1 MSMLAVSLSAD
12 TAKRPAASGFH
23 TAFIVAWVFCLLFYF
38 MEYAVRSAPSVM
50 LPELTRS
57 FRLSTVGV
65 SSLLGLYYY
74 SYAAFAI
81 IAGASVDRWGAK
93 YTIPVGVVLLALG
106 TAMFGFGSSEI
117 ASVGRFLQGAGA
129 AFAFVAAVYLASHG
143 LPARYLATAIGIT
156 QCVGM
161 LGGTA
166 GGLVA
171 APLIHGPMTWQHL
184 WIDAG
189 FVTLFIAIAMF
200 IATPRENQSSVAKV
214 SIWKTFAPYK
224 VVLRNPQ
231 SYLCGL
237 CGGLLFLPTTV
248 GDMTWGVAFLRDGWH
263 LGYAQAVDRAAMVP
277 LGWVFGCPI
286 MGYVADRLGRRKP
299 VILAGAALMLAAAA
313 GIFYFPPGTFPPY
326 MLAFLLGFGSG
337 AAMIPYSIIKEVN
350 PDEAKGS
357 ATGAMNFLVFV
368 ISALAAPAIGWWLQK
383 LAGGGP
389 LTLEVFSKAGSV
401 YVAAVAIAAILAV
414 FLKETGSA
422 VRRGA
427 LDVMA
432 ADQSVS
438 QPRVPSG

>member
-1 MSMLAVSLSAD
+1 MSMLALSLSG
-12 TAKRPAASGFH
+12 AKAKPPAASGFR
-23 TAFIVAWVFCLLFYF
+23 TAFVVAWVFCLSFYF

-57 FRLSTVGV
+57 FGLSTVGI

-106 TAMFGFGSSEI
+106 TAMFGVGGSDI
-117 ASVGRFLQGAGA
+117 AGVGRFLQGAGA

-156 QCVGM
+156 QCIGM
-161 LGGTA
+161 LGGSA

-189 FVTLFIAIAMF
+189 IVTALIAVAMF
-200 IATPRENQSSVAKV
+200 IATPNEDQSKGGKV
-214 SIWKTFAPYK
+214 GIWNTFAPYK
-224 VVLRNPQ
+224 VVLSNPQ

-237 CGGLLFLPTTV
+237 VGGLLFLPTTV

-263 LGYAQAVDRAAMVP
+263 LGYTQAVDRAAMVP

-286 MGYVADRLGRRKP
+286 IGYIADRLGRRKP
-299 VILAGAALMLAAAA
+299 VILAGAALMLVAAA
-313 GIFYFPPGTFPPY
+313 GIFFLPPGTFPPY
-326 MLAFLLGFGSG
+326 VLAFLLGFGSG
-337 AAMIPYSIIKEVN
+337 AAMIPYSTIKEVN

-368 ISALAAPAIGWWLQK
+368 ISALAAPAVGWWLQK
-383 LAGGGP
+383 LAGGGA
-389 LTLEVFSKAGSV
+389 LTLDAFSKAGSV
-401 YVAAVAIAAILAV
+401 YVVAIAIAAILAL

-422 VRRGA
+422 VRQA
-427 LDVMA
+427 H
-432 ADQSVS
+432 
-438 QPRVPSG
+438 

>member
-1 MSMLAVSLSAD
+1 MPTSASSEAVIA
-12 TAKRPAASGFH
+12 TRRPKDDGFR
-23 TAFIVAWVFCLLFYF
+23 TAFVVAWLFCLLFYF

-50 LPELTRS
+50 LPELATS
-57 FRLSTVGV
+57 FKLSSVGV

-74 SYAAFAI
+74 AYAVFAI

-93 YTIPVGVVLLALG
+93 YTIPIGVLLLAVG
-106 TAMFGFGSSEI
+106 AAMFGVGTSGV

-129 AFAFVAAVYLASHG
+129 AYAFIAAVYLASHG
-143 LPARYLATAIGIT
+143 LPGRYLATAIGIT

-161 LGGTA
+161 LGGSA
-166 GGLVA
+166 GGLLA

-184 WIDAG
+184 WMAAG
-189 FVTLFIAIAMF
+189 VVIVLIAIAMF
-200 IATPRENQSSVAKV
+200 IATPGENRSGDAKV
-214 SIWKTFAPYK
+214 SLGTMFAPYK
-224 VVLRNPQ
+224 VVLTNPQ

-263 LGYAQAVDRAAMVP
+263 LGYTQAVDRAAMVP
-277 LGWVFGCPI
+277 LGWALGCPI

-299 VILAGAALMLAAAA
+299 VIVVGAVLMLVAAV
-313 GIFYFPPGTFPPY
+313 GIFYLPPGTFPPY

-368 ISALAAPAIGWWLQK
+368 TSALAAPAIGWLLQR

-389 LTLEVFSKAGSV
+389 MTLETFSRAGGV
-401 YVAAVAIAAILAV
+401 YVAAITVAAILAI
-414 FLKETGSA
+414 FLKETGS
-422 VRRGA
+422 VSRGRA
-427 LDVMA
+427 
-432 ADQSVS
+432 
-438 QPRVPSG
+438 

>member
-1 MSMLAVSLSAD
+1 MSMLAVSPTSA
-12 TAKRPAASGFH
+12 AVKQPLASGFQ
-23 TAFIVAWVFCLLFYF
+23 TAFVVAWLFCLLFYF

-57 FRLSTVGV
+57 FGLSTVGV
-65 SSLLGLYYY
+65 GSLLGLYYY
-74 SYAAFAI
+74 AYAAFAI
-81 IAGASVDRWGAK
+81 IAGAAVDRWGAK
-93 YTIPVGVVLLALG
+93 YTIPVGVLLLALG
-106 TAMFGFGSSEI
+106 TAMFGFGASEI
-117 ASVGRFLQGAGA
+117 AGVGRFLQGAGA

-161 LGGTA
+161 LGGSA

-171 APLIHGPMTWQHL
+171 APLIHGPMSWQHL

-189 FVTLFIAIAMF
+189 IVTVLIAIAMF
-200 IATPRENQSSVAKV
+200 IATPRENRSAGAKA
-214 SIWKTFAPYK
+214 SIWNTFAPYK
-224 VVLRNPQ
+224 VVLTNPQ

-263 LGYAQAVDRAAMVP
+263 LGYTQAVGRAAMVP

-286 MGYVADRLGRRKP
+286 IGYIADRVGRRKP

-313 GIFYFPPGTFPPY
+313 AIFYLPPGTFPPY
-326 MLAFLLGFGSG
+326 VLAFLLGFGSG

-383 LAGGGP
+383 LADGGP
-389 LTLEVFSKAGSV
+389 LTLDVFSKAGSL
-401 YVAAVAIAAILAV
+401 YVAAIAIGAILAV

-422 VRRGA
+422 VRHGH
-427 LDVMA
+427 
-432 ADQSVS
+432 
-438 QPRVPSG
+438 

>member
-1 MSMLAVSLSAD
+1 MSMPAMSVSVAA
-12 TAKRPAASGFH
+12 AKPSQKGDFQ

-50 LPELTRS
+50 LPELTTT

-74 SYAAFAI
+74 AYAAFAI

-93 YTIPVGVVLLALG
+93 FTIPVGVLLLAVG
-106 TAMFGFGSSEI
+106 TAMFGLGASGI

-161 LGGTA
+161 LGGSA

-184 WIDAG
+184 WLDAG
-189 FVTLFIAIAMF
+189 MVTVLIAVAMF
-200 IATPRENQSSVAKV
+200 IATPRENLSQGVKV
-214 SIWKTFAPYK
+214 GIWNTFAPYK
-224 VVLRNPQ
+224 VVLTNPQ

-263 LGYAQAVDRAAMVP
+263 LGYTQAVDRAAMVP
-277 LGWVFGCPI
+277 LGWVLGCPI
-286 MGYVADRLGRRKP
+286 IGYIADRVGRRKP
-299 VILAGAALMLAAAA
+299 VILAGAVLMLVSAA
-313 GIFYFPPGTFPPY
+313 GIFYLPPGTFPPY
-326 MLAFLLGFGSG
+326 VLAFLLGFGSG

-368 ISALAAPAIGWWLQK
+368 LSALAAPAVGWWLQK

-389 LTLEVFSKAGSV
+389 LTLEVFSKAGNV
-401 YVAAVAIAAILAV
+401 YVAAIAIAAILSL

-422 VRRGA
+422 VRQGH
-427 LDVMA
+427 
-432 ADQSVS
+432 
-438 QPRVPSG
+438 